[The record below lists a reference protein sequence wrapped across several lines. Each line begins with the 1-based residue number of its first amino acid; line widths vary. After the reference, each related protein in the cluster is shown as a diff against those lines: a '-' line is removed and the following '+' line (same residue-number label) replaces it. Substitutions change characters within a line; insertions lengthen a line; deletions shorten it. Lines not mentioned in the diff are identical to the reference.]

1 MDKNTKENNKKC
13 DLDKDLSIHNN
24 WFNDTLISGFE
35 LGLVQVYTGNGKG
48 KTTAALG
55 QALRACGH
63 NLKSVVIQFLKG
75 GSYTGEFKIQEK
87 LQPFF
92 KIYQFGNPY
101 FINKNCIREEDL
113 ELNRNGFKL
122 ALEIATQQNDIHILV
137 LDEINVAVNIGI
149 IKIDEV
155 LNLIK
160 NKRKDIELILTGR
173 YASQE
178 IIDAADLVT
187 EMKEIKHYYNN
198 NVTSRFGIEK

>member
-1 MDKNTKENNKKC
+1 MAKNIKKN
-13 DLDKDLSIHNN
+13 DLSIYNN
-24 WFNDTLISGFE
+24 WFFNDTSNSGFE

-48 KTTAALG
+48 KTTAAIG
-55 QALRACGH
+55 QALRASGH
-63 NLKSVVIQFLKG
+63 NLKSVIIQFLKG
-75 GSYTGEFKIQEK
+75 GSYTGEFKIQKK
-87 LQPFF
+87 LQPYF

-113 ELNRNGFKL
+113 KLNRNGFKL
-122 ALEIATQQNDIHILV
+122 AFEIATQQNDIHILV
-137 LDEINVAVNIGI
+137 LDEINVAANIGI
-149 IKIDEV
+149 IKIDEI
-155 LNLIK
+155 LNLIR

-198 NVTSRFGIEK
+198 NVLSRFGIEK

>member
-1 MDKNTKENNKKC
+1 MDKNIKKN
-13 DLDKDLSIHNN
+13 DKNLSIHNN

-48 KTTAALG
+48 KTTAAIG

-63 NLKSVVIQFLKG
+63 NLKSVIIQFLKG

-113 ELNRNGFKL
+113 DLNRNGFKL
-122 ALEIATQQNDIHILV
+122 AFEIATQQNDIHILV

-149 IKIDEV
+149 IK
-155 LNLIK
+155 
-160 NKRKDIELILTGR
+160 
-173 YASQE
+173 
-178 IIDAADLVT
+178 
-187 EMKEIKHYYNN
+187 
-198 NVTSRFGIEK
+198 

>member
-1 MDKNTKENNKKC
+1 MDKNIKKN
-13 DLDKDLSIHNN
+13 DKDLSIHNN
-24 WFNDTLISGFE
+24 WFNDNNLSSEFE

-48 KTTAALG
+48 KTTAAIG
-55 QALRACGH
+55 QALRASGH
-63 NLKSVVIQFLKG
+63 NLKSVIIQFLKG

-87 LQPFF
+87 LQPYFT
-92 KIYQFGNPY
+92 IYQFGNPY
-101 FINKNCIREEDL
+101 FINKNCIPDKDL

-137 LDEINVAVNIGI
+137 LDEINVAANIGI
-149 IKIDEV
+149 IKIDEI